1 MRSATP
7 PCTSP
12 STPELSTMYDD
23 DITPQYEYILQHYE
37 SQDMA
42 RAVSQDSFGSAVSV
56 HSVGLGCATPD
67 IMLSIPDLFQG
78 DLSQQLQHIPVAT
91 GLDQNHMAYENSH
104 DAYGT
109 NFQEQTETPWTNNT
123 VMDGGVVPYP
133 DGLVYRGGS
142 YGQQGV
148 PTWDYPIQEVDG
160 YWQQQQQQ
168 QQQQYPEMQT
178 IEPVSTYMAELW
190 QEEPPSQPQV
200 QRVQPITPTEGPSS
214 SAKQLHQCPYDG
226 CDAVFDRSANLT
238 RHVAKSKKHV
248 LTNGRSGKPDVFHC
262 GFRICQKAGRDAI
275 PRKDHCREHLR
286 NFHRQDLYKRG
297 EKVEMDWL
305 RECLIDKAYWY
316 CNKCL
321 ARNRTAD
328 VSSAWRC
335 SRCGNECEPERIA
348 VRLET

>member
-67 IMLSIPDLFQG
+67 TMLSIPDLFQG

-178 IEPVSTYMAELW
+178 IEHWFHFAKEILSADRYRLTWPNFGKKNPLVSHRSRECNRSHRRRVHPP
-190 QEEPPSQPQV
+190 PPSSCISARTTV
-200 QRVQPITPTEGPSS
+200 AMPSS
-214 SAKQLHQCPYDG
+214 
-226 CDAVFDRSANLT
+226 
-238 RHVAKSKKHV
+238 
-248 LTNGRSGKPDVFHC
+248 
-262 GFRICQKAGRDAI
+262 I
-275 PRKDHCREHLR
+275 
-286 NFHRQDLYKRG
+286 
-297 EKVEMDWL
+297 
-305 RECLIDKAYWY
+305 
-316 CNKCL
+316 
-321 ARNRTAD
+321 ARPT
-328 VSSAWRC
+328 
-335 SRCGNECEPERIA
+335 
-348 VRLET
+348 